1 MEYLLMWKRAARGV
15 SPQLELL
22 RSDVILI
29 AKLSEARPVDEVAE
43 LLVGCAVRP
52 DRLEDLAVFGSEL
65 HSVELTTNTCM
76 TDEGYS

>member
-1 MEYLLMWKRAARGV
+1 MWKRAARGV

-43 LLVGCAVRP
+43 LLVGRAVRP

-65 HSVELTTNTCM
+65 HSPELTTNTCM
-76 TDEGYS
+76 TDESYS